1 MACTTLGPAVS
12 AFAGDEN
19 MPLRER
25 ISDIRK
31 PTDLT
36 VTGLAKALP
45 YSWAEQ
51 EQIGLCL

>member
-1 MACTTLGPAVS
+1 
-12 AFAGDEN
+12 

-51 EQIGLCL
+51 EQRIGFSL